1 MKFLKAVILTLFVCL
16 SLNAEEEQ
24 LVMPQWSDEEMEDLE
39 GGALVPGSSL
49 MGSLALERL
58 FAGNREPIEFEEEL
72 MNIPGE
78 PHPEDEW
85 PTTIDESYFQVYFRQ
100 PPGNYLIDP
109 QNILTPQEKRDR
121 EGFLAYHARDSSIN
135 IYLYLFD
142 AKQELP
148 EGETAER
155 VMSEHYGESGH
166 SVVVFYFL
174 GIPERTQIVMSPMIT
189 ETIELEMRKN
199 ALIRSVEEA
208 LDRSEAVAQIE
219 SFSIQLSIRLYWLEK
234 ELGHLEVREA
244 SVLHPLGVE
253 ASEEVG
259 DEAMSWNSLS
269 NSPRVRLIGGGIGIL
284 IVTVASA
291 LFGKW
296 LVDRKRIYVFPE
308 SEGNLLL
315 EAPHAAGVGAVI
327 AYTSATFPPSV
338 QRDEVPDYLQRM

>member
-1 MKFLKAVILTLFVCL
+1 MRFLKGVILTLFVCF

-24 LVMPQWSDEEMEDLE
+24 LVMPQWSDEEMEELE

-58 FAGNREPIEFEEEL
+58 FEGNREPIEFEKEL
-72 MNIPGE
+72 MNIPSE
-78 PHPEDEW
+78 PHPEDEL

-100 PPGNYLIDP
+100 PPGSYLIDP
-109 QNILTPQEKRDR
+109 
-121 EGFLAYHARDSSIN
+121 
-135 IYLYLFD
+135 YLYLFD

-166 SVVVFYFL
+166 SLVVFYFL

-189 ETIELEMRKN
+189 ETIGLEMRKN

-219 SFSIQLSIRLYWLEK
+219 SFSVQLSIRLYWMEK
-234 ELGHLEVREA
+234 ELGHVEVREA

-253 ASEEVG
+253 ASEEAE
-259 DEAMSWNSLS
+259 DEAVSWNSLS

-296 LVDRKRIYVFPE
+296 LADRKRTYVFPE

-327 AYTSATFPPSV
+327 AYTSASSPPSV
-338 QRDEVPDYLQRM
+338 QRDEGSDYLQRM